1 MSFLKDIQYK
11 FKTSSIIEQLIY
23 INGAIFLLSLIIS
36 SFSGLYGAKSNFIME
51 WFSLSSSL
59 DVFLT
64 KPWSIITYGFLHAG
78 FLHILFNCLWL
89 YFIGRLFL
97 DYFTPKQLLN
107 FYLLGTLVGGIFYL
121 AAYNYFPIFT
131 GQVVP
136 LVGASAGISAIIIG
150 LATYIPNYQLNFRF
164 IGYVKVWQLAAFFI
178 LIDLIG
184 LAGSNGGGHFSHLGG
199 ALLGFLYV
207 SQASNKKI
215 NFIANVF
222 SIFKSKKKPL
232 KTVYKSTNKTTKN
245 KVHKDGNQKKVDHIL
260 DKISKSGYDT
270 LTKEEKE
277 FLFKQGK

>member
-1 MSFLKDIQYK
+1 MSFIKNTQYK
-11 FKTSSIIEQLIY
+11 FKTATIVEQLIY
-23 INGAIFLLSLIIS
+23 INIAVFVLTLILG
-36 SFSGLYGAKSNFIME
+36 SFSGLFASNTNFIME

-59 DVFLT
+59 DKWLT
-64 KPWSIITYGFLHAG
+64 RPWSIVTYGFLHAD

-89 YFIGRLFL
+89 YFLGRVFL

-121 AAYNYFPIFT
+121 AAYNYFPIYK
-131 GQVVP
+131 GQVIP

-150 LATYIPNYQLNFRF
+150 MATYIPNYQLNFRF
-164 IGYVKVWQLAAFFI
+164 IGSVKIWHLAAFFI
-178 LIDLIG
+178 ILDLIG

-215 NFIANVF
+215 NLFKGF
-222 SIFKSKKKPL
+222 SSIFKTKKNPL
-232 KTVYKSTNKTTKN
+232 KTVYKSPKKGTRQDSSKN
-245 KVHKDGNQKKVDHIL
+245 YNQKQVDVIL
-260 DKISKSGYDT
+260 DKISKSGYDA
-270 LTKEEKE
+270 LSKEEKE